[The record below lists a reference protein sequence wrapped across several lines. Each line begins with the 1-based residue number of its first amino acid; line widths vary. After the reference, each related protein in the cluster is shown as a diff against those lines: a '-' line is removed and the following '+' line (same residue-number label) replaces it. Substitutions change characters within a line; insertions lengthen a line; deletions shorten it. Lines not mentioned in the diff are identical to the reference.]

1 MGDADYLLAFQQVV
15 MPVAYEFD
23 PDLVI
28 SKAPVTCHSWLL
40 TIFSCCRIRRR
51 QR

>member
-1 MGDADYLLAFQQVV
+1 MGDADYLLAFQHII

-28 SKAPVTCHSWLL
+28 SEERNIDH
-40 TIFSCCRIRRR
+40 
-51 QR
+51 